1 MEGRTAGQRRYER
14 CHGLV
19 YGAVPQAVP
28 ERPEE
33 GDTGRPNAAEAPAE
47 AGTRTGAA
55 DVAGLGDPS

>member
-1 MEGRTAGQRRYER
+1 MPRA
-14 CHGLV
+14 V